1 MLKNYT
7 FQISYFSKLDIVFVK
22 QFLEK
27 EGMVLSE
34 TNDFESKDSFPFH
47 EPSKDSKAQFRIS
60 KIQKGN
66 PSNALGKGILVEN
79 QQSTE
84 AVYHPILYVAFY
96 AFGEV
101 SSAYSE
107 INSGIPASRSH
118 TIVRKVP
125 YTFPEVRAGPIV

>member
-1 MLKNYT
+1 MAAAYAGLPAATKDRLTGLKAMHVY
-7 FQISYFSKLDIVFVK
+7 QSKHSARKLMGLPDAAKKKV
-22 QFLEK
+22 
-27 EGMVLSE
+27 
-34 TNDFESKDSFPFH
+34 P
-47 EPSKDSKAQFRIS
+47 
-60 KIQKGN
+60 
-66 PSNALGKGILVEN
+66 
-79 QQSTE
+79 E